1 MRQDALRC
9 LTDLTESA
17 FLFGNAVGFL
27 RLRLGR
33 IWQGLRASHADAFR
47 EPFQQKGIE
56 RSEFGSDQSVAPWM
70 GLVAASTC
78 KCLDSADC
86 PLVFCPGHGRP

>member
-1 MRQDALRC
+1 
-9 LTDLTESA
+9 
-17 FLFGNAVGFL
+17 
-27 RLRLGR
+27 
-33 IWQGLRASHADAFR
+33 
-47 EPFQQKGIE
+47 
-56 RSEFGSDQSVAPWM
+56 M